1 VKNKVVLPH
10 TVDLRIARKGDRA
23 KFSYEE
29 TFPVKKIVK
38 TTFDLIKDAIPGVDA
53 KITKSGR
60 GIRLSGT
67 VDYRTLG
74 NMMTGEFLIWS
85 TIGDMT
91 LRDMFIRSWVAG
103 RRPAVT
109 LGSPETP
116 RAVKLKPVKYPK
128 LPLEDPKRPKMPPT
142 HPRGFDINEEENPP
156 PKAEK

>member
-1 VKNKVVLPH
+1 MKNKIVLPH
-10 TVDLRIARKGDRA
+10 TVDLKIVRKGDKA

-29 TFPVKKIVK
+29 TFSVKKVVK
-38 TTFDLIKDAIPGVDA
+38 STFDLIQGAIPGVVA
-53 KITKSGR
+53 KIVKSGR

-91 LRDMFIRSWVAG
+91 LRDMFIRSWASG
-103 RRPAVT
+103 RRPTVS
-109 LGSPETP
+109 LGSPENRRAP
-116 RAVKLKPVKYPK
+116 KAVKLKP
-128 LPLEDPKRPKMPPT
+128 PKMPVDTKKVPVPPM

-156 PKAEK
+156 PKAKK